1 MRLKQRAKHALN
13 RASTVLVATLLF
25 AGASGGTAAASELFS
40 VLPDGK
46 IVEKS
51 ERHFTY
57 FPLITAVNKGKIDTN
72 RVGGRLTRV
81 AWELPPSYEPFHAVN
96 NYKAQVEK
104 LGGEVLF
111 HCQGE
116 QECGRAKSII
126 ATLQPKDTISNSGP
140 TVFTAR
146 ITSEAKTLYI
156 SLYSAKFQKRTG
168 LQFDILEVM
177 PEPLDL
183 VSVDKGYLDKPTA
196 PMTFK
201 DMSAKDLKGSKD
213 HPMIQ
218 RLPGARI
225 NKYIHHGFGQGLVM
239 TGITKGKHH
248 VVPVDGKVTDI
259 GYELPRQ
266 YSEYEV
272 FANYQAALNKLGFTP
287 RFRCQGSQCGNKD
300 RLEKALNTLVHI
312 GFEENQ
318 YYGLYHL
325 ERAEGNI
332 HAMVYVIGFPGSLWA
347 ELRVIEESELNDER
361 LVIDLEGLNDNIAQT
376 GHVHWMACCLNM
388 TATGCCPNRMTFS
401 KHLLPISNNTKTGS
415 FMWSATRMTK
425 VLSPI
430 TKNSPRNVQRLLSV
444 H

>member
-259 GYELPRQ
+259 GYELPRNIPSTR
-266 YSEYEV
+266 YLPTIRLRLTNSGLLHV
-272 FANYQAALNKLGFTP
+272 FAARAANAVTKIAWKRHSTRWFT
-287 RFRCQGSQCGNKD
+287 
-300 RLEKALNTLVHI
+300 
-312 GFEENQ
+312 
-318 YYGLYHL
+318 
-325 ERAEGNI
+325 
-332 HAMVYVIGFPGSLWA
+332 
-347 ELRVIEESELNDER
+347 
-361 LVIDLEGLNDNIAQT
+361 
-376 GHVHWMACCLNM
+376 
-388 TATGCCPNRMTFS
+388 
-401 KHLLPISNNTKTGS
+401 
-415 FMWSATRMTK
+415 
-425 VLSPI
+425 
-430 TKNSPRNVQRLLSV
+430 
-444 H
+444 